1 MDQIHCARNLTTA
14 MLEQEVDFVATCA
27 HGPAVFPVRL
37 KQSFLAQS
45 AIQLIRNGSAAAAAC
60 HVSGVRL
67 ICSRSSARI
76 ADWQRL
82 ADRVQFTFGPRRW
95 AQ

>member
-1 MDQIHCARNLTTA
+1 MTTA
-14 MLEQEVDFVATCA
+14 MLEQEVELFATCP
-27 HGPAVFPVRL
+27 HGRAVFPVRL
-37 KQSFLAQS
+37 KQGFLAQS
-45 AIQLIRNGSAAAAAC
+45 AIQLTRNGSAAAAAC
-60 HVSGVRL
+60 HFLGVRL
-67 ICSRSSARI
+67 ITSRSSAGI